1 MGPKS
6 GGVVYIRW
14 GRTTCPNNTG
24 AELLYEGIA
33 GGSHFTHS
41 GGGANYL
48 CLPKVPQ
55 YLSTAVPPDP
65 DRSYLYGAEYE
76 SVNNI
81 YPSKHEHNVPCA
93 VCYISTKSTKL
104 MIPAQTTCPKSWT
117 TEYVGYL
124 MAERY
129 DFNAR
134 NAVYEC
140 VDK

>member
-14 GRTTCPNNTG
+14 GRTTCPSTG

-33 GGSHFTHS
+33 GGSHYSHS

-55 YLSTAVPPDP
+55 YLSTAVP
-65 DRSYLYGAEYE
+65 SYQSYYLYGAEYE
-76 SVNNI
+76 GVNNI
-81 YPSKHEHNVPCA
+81 FPSKHAHNAPCA
-93 VCYISTKSTKL
+93 VCYTSSKSTKL

-117 TEYVGYL
+117 L
-124 MAERY
+124 QNML
-129 DFNAR
+129 DIL
-134 NAVYEC
+134 
-140 VDK
+140 